1 MKNIKILLAILM
13 LANLSVSQVTLQY
26 QPCTNC
32 QGTNPVYGI
41 VTDYSTWDLN
51 SDFGMRR
58 YEDSKW
64 HQGIDYNIADGG
76 TNTDETGYHII
87 APFDG
92 RFTYVTL
99 SSGYKYFI
107 IQDRNNSSRNLGF
120 GHIFSKEKW
129 ITQKSGDMVL
139 TKATNGTWAIICLS
153 TGLAYSYISGL
164 TVIYN
169 EVPYVTQNTC
179 IAGDPIAPVG
189 NSGGEDSNYDT
200 HLHLYYAEDPTQGA
214 SSSTQRNNAKNPLQI
229 VNHVN
234 TNFDISIEGI
244 TKLTEYNQ
252 NLFYSGAEQ
261 VSINVKT
268 KMAGAGNGSRYTDQV
283 MDIEKVHLYIKKY
296 GQNDNDYKLIL
307 GNNFESK
314 IVLGGRMDNAR
325 YPSGN
330 SSYDIA
336 SAFGS
341 ITRTGIEPFAY
352 KLYPYDNWYFSDI
365 YTRIHKNDNFTGS
378 LKLAACNAEA
388 RYSDGVYFIKPR
400 AFRIDNTEAVNP
412 ANPNNNTPKQIII
425 DNFRPYIA
433 NVKIKEYGATD
444 FKYNRGW
451 QWVNNSL
458 LFEPLPIPEQKFDN
472 NKDVEIEVTTSEE
485 HILFF
490 ILHHFI
496 LQYKFPTCGVLHQL
510 IS

>member
-1 MKNIKILLAILM
+1 MKRLKIGLFFIFLSTVSAYCQYDLQYRVSYDSPKINFITKNI
-13 LANLSVSQVTLQY
+13 T
-26 QPCTNC
+26 
-32 QGTNPVYGI
+32 
-41 VTDYSTWDLN
+41 
-51 SDFGMRR
+51 SDFGLRR
-58 YEDSKW
+58 DASLF
-64 HQGIDYNIADGG
+64 HRGIDYSVLTGDDDMGYRLITPVTGNVKKIHG
-76 TNTDETGYHII
+76 TNYIILVIDGPNNNDFGY
-87 APFDG
+87 
-92 RFTYVTL
+92 
-99 SSGYKYFI
+99 
-107 IQDRNNSSRNLGF
+107 
-120 GHIFSKEKW
+120 GHIFD
-129 ITQKSGDMVL
+129 KSNLFDYDTKGMVL
-139 TKATNGTWAIICLS
+139 LYVDGKPGTKAILNLNSNPISAIGPEIGTV
-153 TGLAYSYISGL
+153 T
-164 TVIYN
+164 YN
-169 EVPYVTQNTC
+169 DVVYPVGTFVS
-179 IAGDPIAPVG
+179 AGTDVAPMG
-189 NSGGEDSNYDT
+189 NSGIDNV
-200 HLHLYYAEDPTQGA
+200 HLHLYLCEDPIINPNTIL
-214 SSSTQRNNAKNPLQI
+214 NNAKNPLQFI
-229 VNHVN
+229 NHEE
-234 TNFDISIEGI
+234 TNYDITINALNNLSEYGQNVFMAGDLTGSI
-244 TKLTEYNQ
+244 KV
-252 NLFYSGAEQ
+252 Q
-261 VSINVKT
+261 VR
-268 KMAGAGNGSRYTDQV
+268 MAGANNGSIYTNHV

-458 LFEPLPIPEQKFDN
+458 LFEQLTIPEQKFDN
-472 NKDVEIEVTTSEE
+472 NKDVEKEVTT
-485 HILFF
+485 
-490 ILHHFI
+490 
-496 LQYKFPTCGVLHQL
+496 
-510 IS
+510 